1 MKKNDELALFSM
13 VLNNVDNMSTGQVVA
28 VIDLMKVKT
37 SIENDNLRSALLG
50 LLEFVLREA
59 DLGPVQTIDDLT
71 KLLNTGGEGFES
83 ARALINKEG
92 N

>member
-1 MKKNDELALFSM
+1 MTKEEELALFSM
-13 VLNNVDNMSTGQVVA
+13 VYGNVEMSIRQVYA
-28 VIDLMKVKT
+28 IIDLMKVKT
-37 SIENDNLRSALLG
+37 HIENDNLRSAILG

-59 DLGPVQTIDDLT
+59 DLGPVRTIDDLT

-83 ARALINKEG
+83 ARVLLNKEG